1 MSRRLILPLLVAA
14 TLALAGCGVASAPF
28 GSSVAAIS
36 AAAPVVAS
44 GRLVD
49 YAAKPAA
56 GVIILVN
63 AWPKA
68 PTASDLAARGDLHPI
83 GWTRTG
89 EDGSFEIRIAADDT
103 LKGYAT
109 AGNNVVNF
117 ELTFFSGDAYPD
129 KGIGAFGFSLPLTAE
144 EGFLPAGA
152 LGDITVFP

>member
-1 MSRRLILPLLVAA
+1 MQRRLFLSLLVAA
-14 TLALAGCGVASAPF
+14 LALAGCGASVAPF
-28 GSSVAAIS
+28 GAEVKAIAAD
-36 AAAPVVAS
+36 APVVAS

-56 GVIILVN
+56 GVLILVN

-68 PTASDLAARGDLHPI
+68 PTASDLAARADLHPV
-83 GWTRTG
+83 GWARTG
-89 EDGSFEIRIAADDT
+89 EDGSFEIRVAADET
-103 LKGYAT
+103 LTGYA
-109 AGNNVVNF
+109 AEGNNVVNF